1 MFLQTK
7 CNMSSSYKLKAA
19 IVKHLS
25 ISNKEVDALL
35 KSGQIKLNGNIIQE
49 NCFVDAF
56 DEILV
61 NNKTIKETKKAIYIA
76 YNKPRGIEC
85 TLNESIENN
94 LKTALNIDEEFFP
107 LGRLDKESE
116 GLLLLTN
123 DGRIYEK
130 LMFKQ
135 HEVSKIYHVTVD
147 KPISDSLLHSL
158 RTGVNIMGKTTLPC
172 EANKINDNQ
181 FEITLIEGLNR
192 QIRRMC
198 YKNGYQVT
206 RLIRIKFAD
215 YILGEL
221 KLGEYKFIRKKEIS
235 AYI

>member
-1 MFLQTK
+1 
-7 CNMSSSYKLKAA
+7 MSSSYKLKAA

-25 ISNKEVDALL
+25 ISNKEVDSLL
-35 KSGQIKLNGNIIQE
+35 KSGQIKLNGNAINE

-56 DEILV
+56 DEIVV
-61 NNKTIKETKKAIYIA
+61 NEKPIRETKKAIYIA

-85 TLNESIENN
+85 TLNENIENN
-94 LKTALNIDEEFFP
+94 LKAAININEDFFP
-107 LGRLDKESE
+107 LGRLDKDSE

-147 KPISDSLLHSL
+147 KPISESLLHSL
-158 RTGVNIMGKTTLPC
+158 RTGVMIMGKTTLPC
-172 EANKINDNQ
+172 EVDKINEYD
-181 FEITLIEGLNR
+181 FKITLIEGLNR

-206 RLIRIKFAD
+206 QLIRVKFAD
-215 YILGEL
+215 YSLNEL
-221 KLGEYKFIRKKEIS
+221 KTGEWKYIQKSEIS
-235 AYI
+235 DLI

>member
-1 MFLQTK
+1 
-7 CNMSSSYKLKAA
+7 MSSSYKLKAA
-19 IVKHLS
+19 IVKHLGV
-25 ISNKEVDALL
+25 SNKQVDSLL
-35 KSGQIKLNGNIIQE
+35 ISGQIKLNGNAINE

-56 DEILV
+56 DEIVV
-61 NNKTIKETKKAIYIA
+61 NEKPIRETKKAIYIA

-85 TLNESIENN
+85 TLNENIENN
-94 LKTALNIDEEFFP
+94 LKAAININEDFFP
-107 LGRLDKESE
+107 LGRLDKDSE

-135 HEVSKIYHVTVD
+135 HEVSKIYRVTVD

-158 RTGVNIMGKTTLPC
+158 RTGVVIMGKKTLPC
-172 EANKINDNQ
+172 EVNKINGSE
-181 FEITLIEGLNR
+181 FKITLIEGLNR

-206 RLIRIKFAD
+206 RLIRTKFAD
-215 YILGEL
+215 YELNKMKIGEWKYIL
-221 KLGEYKFIRKKEIS
+221 KSDIS
-235 AYI
+235 KYI

>member
-1 MFLQTK
+1 
-7 CNMSSSYKLKAA
+7 MSSSYKLKAA
-19 IVKHLS
+19 IVKNLGVS
-25 ISNKEVDALL
+25 KKEAEQFL
-35 KSGQIKLNGNIIQE
+35 KNSQIKLNGNVIHE

-61 NNKTIKETKKAIYIA
+61 NEKTIRETKKAIYIA

-85 TLNESIENN
+85 TLNENIENN
-94 LKTALNIDEEFFP
+94 LKAAININEDFFP
-107 LGRLDKESE
+107 LGRLDKDSE

-135 HEVSKIYHVTVD
+135 HEVSKIYRVTVD

-158 RTGVNIMGKTTLPC
+158 RTGVVIMGKKTLPC
-172 EANKINDNQ
+172 EVNKINGSE
-181 FEITLIEGLNR
+181 FKIILIEGLNR

-206 RLIRIKFAD
+206 RLIRTKFAD
-215 YILGEL
+215 YELNNIKIGEWKYIL
-221 KLGEYKFIRKKEIS
+221 KSEIS
-235 AYI
+235 KYI

>member
-1 MFLQTK
+1 
-7 CNMSSSYKLKAA
+7 MSSSYKLIAA
-19 IVKHLS
+19 VVKHLS
-25 ISNKEVDALL
+25 ISNKEARHLL
-35 KSGQIKLNGNIIQE
+35 KNSQIKLNGNIILE

-61 NNKTIKETKKAIYIA
+61 NEKEIRETKRAIYLA

-85 TLNESIENN
+85 TLNENIENN
-94 LKTALNIDEEFFP
+94 LKAAINISEDFFP
-107 LGRLDKESE
+107 LGRLDKDSE

-135 HEVSKIYHVTVD
+135 YEVSKIYCVTVD
-147 KPISDSLLHSL
+147 KPITESLLHSL
-158 RTGVNIMGKTTLPC
+158 RTGVKIMGKMTLPC
-172 EANKINDNQ
+172 EVNKISETE

-198 YKNGYQVT
+198 YKSGYQVT
-206 RLIRIKFAD
+206 RLIRVKFAN
-215 YILGEL
+215 YSLGLL
-221 KLGEYKFIRKKEIS
+221 KLGEYKSIKKEEIS
-235 AYI
+235 SFI

>member
-1 MFLQTK
+1 
-7 CNMSSSYKLKAA
+7 MSSSYKLKTAV
-19 IVKHLS
+19 VKHLG
-25 ISNKEVDALL
+25 ISNKEAGQYLQN
-35 KSGQIKLNGNIIQE
+35 SQIKLNGNVILE

-61 NNKTIKETKKAIYIA
+61 NEKTIRETKKAIYIA

-94 LKTALNIDEEFFP
+94 LKHAINISEDFFP
-107 LGRLDKESE
+107 LGRLDKDSE

-135 HEVSKIYHVTVD
+135 HEVCKIYNVTVD
-147 KPISDSLLHSL
+147 KPITESLLHSL
-158 RTGVNIMGKTTLPC
+158 RTGVTIMGKLTLPC
-172 EANKINDNQ
+172 EVNKISDTE

-198 YKNGYQVT
+198 YKSGYQVT
-206 RLIRIKFAD
+206 RLIRIKFAN
-215 YILGEL
+215 YSLGLL
-221 KLGEYKFIRKKEIS
+221 KSGEYKHIKKEEIS
-235 AYI
+235 SFI

>member
-1 MFLQTK
+1 
-7 CNMSSSYKLKAA
+7 MSSSYKLKAA
-19 IVKHLS
+19 IVRHLS
-25 ISNKEVDALL
+25 ISNKEVDSLL
-35 KSGQIKLNGNIIQE
+35 KSGQIKLNGNTINE

-61 NNKTIKETKKAIYIA
+61 SEKPIRETKKAIYIA

-85 TLNESIENN
+85 TLNENIENN
-94 LKTALNIDEEFFP
+94 LKAAINIDEDFFP

-123 DGRIYEK
+123 DGRIYDK

-135 HEVSKIYHVTVD
+135 HEVSKIYSVTVD
-147 KPISDSLLHSL
+147 KPITDSLLQSL
-158 RTGVNIMGKTTLPC
+158 RTGVMIMGKTTLPC
-172 EANKINDNQ
+172 EVNKLNDTE

-198 YKNGYQVT
+198 YKNGYQVK
-206 RLIRIKFAD
+206 RLVRIKFAD
-215 YILGEL
+215 YSLNEL
-221 KLGEYKFIRKKEIS
+221 KTGEWKYIQKSEIS
-235 AYI
+235 ALI

>member
-1 MFLQTK
+1 
-7 CNMSSSYKLKAA
+7 MSSSYKLKAA
-19 IVKHLS
+19 IVKNLGVS
-25 ISNKEVDALL
+25 KKEAEQFL
-35 KSGQIKLNGNIIQE
+35 KNSQIKLNGNVIHE

-61 NNKTIKETKKAIYIA
+61 NEKTIKKKKKAIYIA

-85 TLNESIENN
+85 TLNENIENN
-94 LKTALNIDEEFFP
+94 LKAAININEDFFP
-107 LGRLDKESE
+107 LGRLDKDSE

-135 HEVSKIYHVTVD
+135 HEVSKIYRVTVD

-158 RTGVNIMGKTTLPC
+158 RTGVVIMGKKTLPC
-172 EANKINDNQ
+172 EVNKINGSE
-181 FEITLIEGLNR
+181 FKIILIEGLNR

-206 RLIRIKFAD
+206 RLIRTKFAD
-215 YILGEL
+215 YELNNIKIGEWKYIL
-221 KLGEYKFIRKKEIS
+221 KSEIS
-235 AYI
+235 KYI

>member
-1 MFLQTK
+1 
-7 CNMSSSYKLKAA
+7 MSSSYKLKAA

-25 ISNKEVDALL
+25 ISNKEVDSLL
-35 KSGQIKLNGNIIQE
+35 KSGQIKLNGIVINE

-61 NNKTIKETKKAIYIA
+61 NEKPIRETKKAIYIA

-85 TLNESIENN
+85 TLNENIDNN
-94 LKTALNIDEEFFP
+94 LKAAINIDADFFP
-107 LGRLDKESE
+107 LGRLDKDSE

-130 LMFKQ
+130 LMFKH
-135 HEVSKIYHVTVD
+135 HEVSKVYRVTVD
-147 KPISDSLLHSL
+147 KAITDSLLKSL
-158 RTGVNIMGKTTLPC
+158 RTGVMIMGKTTLPC
-172 EANKINDNQ
+172 QVDKINEWE

-206 RLIRIKFAD
+206 RLIRVKFAD
-215 YILGEL
+215 YTLSEL
-221 KLGEYKFIRKKEIS
+221 ELGEYKHIRKEEIS
-235 AYI
+235 AFI

>member
-1 MFLQTK
+1 
-7 CNMSSSYKLKAA
+7 MSSSYKLKAA
-19 IVKHLS
+19 IVKHLGV
-25 ISNKEVDALL
+25 SNKQVDSLL
-35 KSGQIKLNGNIIQE
+35 ISGQIKLNGNAINE

-56 DEILV
+56 DEIVV
-61 NNKTIKETKKAIYIA
+61 NEMPIRETKKAIYIA

-85 TLNESIENN
+85 TLNENIENN
-94 LKTALNIDEEFFP
+94 LKAAININEDFFP
-107 LGRLDKESE
+107 LGRLDKDSE

-135 HEVSKIYHVTVD
+135 HEVSKIYLVTVD

-158 RTGVNIMGKTTLPC
+158 RTGVVIMGKKTLPC
-172 EANKINDNQ
+172 EVNKINGSE
-181 FEITLIEGLNR
+181 FKITLIEGLNR

-206 RLIRIKFAD
+206 RLIRTKFAD
-215 YILGEL
+215 YELNNIKIGEWKYIL
-221 KLGEYKFIRKKEIS
+221 KSEIS
-235 AYI
+235 KYI